1 MAHRSFH
8 SLPWL
13 GSRWSF
19 GARLGL
25 LGGTLLFAACPS
37 DDKPQATG
45 PKADTVCPKELGP
58 GCTVLKDEWDSAKL
72 VAEYHVLI
80 PRTTKHDE
88 AQKDLEALYR
98 YLMTRRDATPT
109 QLAGYIYTDEL
120 QFKTPPLSPVGTVLQ
135 KPSDKAPTFENK
147 ISLELWQRVEEE
159 LHLKDRG
166 DRKLKRKLEYVAEA
180 DKNKVLIT
188 LPFTESASDDWA
200 KELSFAQVMAH
211 FTEFALQL
219 FNGIPELQQLTYV
232 ARWNDK
238 EVAHIEISKAD
249 FARLHI
255 RDVEERIGQQAGRT
269 FVELAEGK
277 SSEASVEKAHQRRR
291 AAEYKKIL
299 DQIKGQAVI
308 SSEILNK

>member
-1 MAHRSFH
+1 
-8 SLPWL
+8 
-13 GSRWSF
+13 
-19 GARLGL
+19 L

-45 PKADTVCPKELGP
+45 PKADTACPKELGP
-58 GCTVLKDEWDSAKL
+58 KCKVLKDEWDPAKL
-72 VAEYHVLI
+72 VAEYHVLV
-80 PRTTKHDE
+80 PAETKHDE
-88 AQKDLEALYR
+88 AQKNLEALYR
-98 YLMTRRDATPT
+98 HLITRRDPSPT
-109 QLAGYIYTDEL
+109 QLGGYIYTSEA
-120 QFKTPPLSPVGTVLQ
+120 QFTTPPLSPVATVIQ

-147 ISLELWQRVEEE
+147 ISLELWQQVEEAI
-159 LHLKDRG
+159 HLKERS
-166 DRKLKRKLEYVAEA
+166 DRKLKHKLEYVAEG
-180 DKNKVLIT
+180 DKGKVLIT
-188 LPFTESASDDWA
+188 LPFTESASEDWA

-219 FNGIPELQQLTYV
+219 FNNIPEVKQFVYV

-238 EVAHIEISKAD
+238 DVAHIEISKAD
-249 FARLHI
+249 FQRLHI

-299 DQIKGQAVI
+299 DQIKGQAI
-308 SSEILNK
+308 IASEIANK